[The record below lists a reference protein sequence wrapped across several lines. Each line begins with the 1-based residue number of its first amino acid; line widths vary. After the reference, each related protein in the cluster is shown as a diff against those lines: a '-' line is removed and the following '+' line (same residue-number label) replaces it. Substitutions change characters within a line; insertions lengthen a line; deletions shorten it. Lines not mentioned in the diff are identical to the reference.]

1 MTRAYSITLAL
12 LLVMFGALF
21 AATGH
26 AWAQE
31 TGAAAVTREGRD
43 AGLDEDVSG
52 LSVLVTPV
60 ARRSIDHR
68 VTATGTVAA
77 WREMPI
83 GAETSG
89 LAVVAV
95 DVDEGDRVRAGQR
108 LAKLNDALL
117 QAQIAQQDAVIAEAE
132 ATLARARSDLD
143 RANRVTKGVLSE
155 QVTEERATL
164 AKTSAAKLAAAK
176 AQHDLL
182 QAQLAQTEIVSPAD
196 GIVSERTVTLG
207 QVVQGGTELFR
218 VIRDGRLEVAARVAE
233 ADLVRVQPGQTASVI
248 GPSGARYE
256 GKVRLVAERV
266 DEETRLGKAYVALPQ
281 GTPLKVGMF
290 ARVEIETGTEV
301 AIAVPQKALV
311 WREGKAGAF
320 IVGEDG
326 TVAFTPVKVARQA
339 GDAVEIA
346 EGLQL
351 GQRIVVNGAGLLNDG
366 DRVRAKLA
374 AAEEPEGM
382 AP

>member
-12 LLVMFGALF
+12 MVAMFGLLF
-21 AATGH
+21 AATSH
-26 AWAQE
+26 AWAQD
-31 TGAAAVTREGRD
+31 AAAAQEGQA
-43 AGLDEDVSG
+43 AGHEEDITG

-60 ARRSIDHR
+60 ARRSIGHS
-68 VTATGTVAA
+68 VTATGTVSA

-95 DVDEGDRVRAGQR
+95 DVDEGDRVRKGQR

-143 RANRVTKGVLSE
+143 RANRVTKGVLTE
-155 QVTEERATL
+155 QATEERATL
-164 AKTSAAKLAAAK
+164 VKTSAAKLAAAK
-176 AQHDLL
+176 AQRDLL
-182 QAQLAQTEIVSPAD
+182 EAQLAQTEIVSPAD

-218 VIRDGRLEVAARVAE
+218 VIRDGRLEVAAKVAE

-266 DEETRLGKAYVALPQ
+266 DEETRLGRAYVALPS
-281 GTPLKVGMF
+281 GTPLKIGMF
-290 ARVEIETGTEV
+290 ARLEIETGTEV

-320 IVGEDG
+320 IVGENG
-326 TVAFTPVKVARQA
+326 TVAFTPVKIARQA

-346 EGLQL
+346 EGLEL

-366 DRVRAKLA
+366 DKVRAKLA
-374 AAEEPEGM
+374 AAEEPEGI

>member
-12 LLVMFGALF
+12 MVAMFGLLF
-21 AATGH
+21 AATSH
-26 AWAQE
+26 AWAQD
-31 TGAAAVTREGRD
+31 AAAAQEGQA
-43 AGLDEDVSG
+43 AGHEEDITG

-60 ARRSIDHR
+60 ARRSIGHS
-68 VTATGTVAA
+68 VTATGTVSA

-95 DVDEGDRVRAGQR
+95 DVDEGDRVRKGQR

-143 RANRVTKGVLSE
+143 RANRVTKGVLTE
-155 QVTEERATL
+155 QATEERATL
-164 AKTSAAKLAAAK
+164 VKTSAAKLAAAK
-176 AQHDLL
+176 AQRDLL
-182 QAQLAQTEIVSPAD
+182 EAQLAQTEIVSPAD

-218 VIRDGRLEVAARVAE
+218 VIRDGRLEVAAKVAE

-266 DEETRLGKAYVALPQ
+266 DDETRLGRAYVALPS
-281 GTPLKVGMF
+281 GTPLKIGMF
-290 ARVEIETGTEV
+290 ARLEIETGTEV

-320 IVGEDG
+320 IVGENG
-326 TVAFTPVKVARQA
+326 TVAFTPVKIARQA

-346 EGLQL
+346 EGLEL

-366 DRVRAKLA
+366 DKVRAKLA
-374 AAEEPEGM
+374 AAEEPEGI